1 VGSILPF
8 LPRVVFDDTATRA
21 MGEAFDAAWD
31 EIRNTEHPPPVREAM
46 TKSMMAKSIIDA
58 ARVGERDV
66 DRLRHAAL
74 SALAGLKV
82 RS

>member
-31 EIRNTEHPPPVREAM
+31 EIRNIEHPPPVREAM
-46 TKSMMAKSIIDA
+46 ARRIIDA

-66 DRLRHAAL
+66 NRLRQAAL
-74 SALAGLKV
+74 SALAGLKI

>member
-1 VGSILPF
+1 MGSILPF

-46 TKSMMAKSIIDA
+46 ARRIIDA
-58 ARVGERDV
+58 ARVGERDCN
-66 DRLRHAAL
+66 RLRQAAR
-74 SALAGLKV
+74 SALAGLKF